1 MPLTIFRCFWH
12 TKSKTRITK
21 FYLFR
26 RNISDIVFWFW
37 DRDESLI
44 KFATRFTIFRIQRI
58 GLRNTGTQYHQSTSI
73 NYVSD
78 TYDFIHFRHFFCFR
92 WFRLSPLRDALFCS
106 ALASSSP
113 SVILL
118 ADQRSSKL
126 KTEARTVLCRRIRRA
141 SLRVRTCLWARRIT
155 RPVRPIAPASRIIR
169 LNRTIISRR
178 TTHRTDTTR
187 IHWETKASRSRWV
200 RNCCHRRTSKARTEC
215 SVRRWTWTR
224 RTRHNC
230 RPFSRARRRNRSS
243 RRWRRKRSRGRG
255 AGKFPARKDGT
266 IPCPVAN
273 PFSI

>member
-1 MPLTIFRCFWH
+1 MPLAIFRCFWY
-12 TKSKTRITK
+12 TKSKTGITK

-26 RNISDIVFWFW
+26 RNICAFWFW
-37 DRDESLI
+37 DRDI
-44 KFATRFTIFRIQRI
+44 RIERI
-58 GLRNTGTQYHQSTSI
+58 GAPNAGTQYHRSTSI
-73 NYVSD
+73 DYVPD
-78 TYDFIHFRHFFCFR
+78 TYDFIHFLHFLCFR

-106 ALASSSP
+106 ALASSP

-118 ADQRSSKL
+118 ADRRSSKL
-126 KTEARTVLCRRIRRA
+126 KMEARTVLCRRIRRA

-187 IHWETKASRSRWV
+187 IHWETRAFRSRWV
-200 RNCCHRRTSKARTEC
+200 RSCCHRRISKARTEC

-255 AGKFPARKDGT
+255 AGKFPARKDDT